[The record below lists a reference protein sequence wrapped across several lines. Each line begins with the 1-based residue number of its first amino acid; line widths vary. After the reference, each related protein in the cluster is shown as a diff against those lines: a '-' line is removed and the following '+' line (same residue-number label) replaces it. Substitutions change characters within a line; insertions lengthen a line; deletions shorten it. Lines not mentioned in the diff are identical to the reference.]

1 MGMGMGFGMGTVG
14 GVITTGAHPKALWPG
29 IKTWWGRQYA
39 EHAPEYPEFFD
50 IETSDKAYEEDV
62 EISGFGVLREKDQ
75 GSAINY
81 DAEVQGSVTRYTH
94 VAYAG
99 GYIVTFEELRDDV
112 YEVVSKRRAAMLAF
126 AGRQTEE
133 IIGASVFN
141 NAFNSTFTGG
151 DGVQMIASTHP
162 TISGNQSNILSPSSD
177 LSEAAIEDIGIQ
189 IMQATDYRGQK
200 ISLIPQC
207 LGIPP
212 AQFYDANRILYSIMQ
227 NDTANN
233 AINVIKSSGMFP
245 KGLETNH
252 YFLSSTAYFVRT
264 NAPYGTRFLWRDKPM
279 FDTDN
284 EFDTKNAKAAQYMR
298 FSCGWTDWRGWYGCA
313 GV

>member
-1 MGMGMGFGMGTVG
+1 MATIG

-39 EHAPEYPEFFD
+39 EHPQEYPELFD

-62 EISGFGVLREKDQ
+62 EISGLGVLREKDQ
-75 GSAINY
+75 GQALNY
-81 DAEVQGSVTRYTH
+81 DTEVQGSITRYTH

-99 GYIVTFEELRDDV
+99 GYIVTFEELRDNL

-133 IIGASVFN
+133 IIGANVFN
-141 NAFNSTFTGG
+141 QAFNSSYPIG
-151 DGVQMIASTHP
+151 DGAAMISASHP
-162 TISGNQSNILSPSSD
+162 TLTGNQSNLLTFSAD
-177 LSEAAIEDIGIQ
+177 LSELAIEDLSIQ
-189 IMQATDYRGQK
+189 IMQATDYRGNK
-200 ISLIPQC
+200 ISLVPQC
-207 LGIPP
+207 LAISS
-212 AQFYDANRILYSIMQ
+212 AQWFDANRIIHSVLQ
-227 NDTANN
+227 NNTANN
-233 AINVIKSSGMFP
+233 AINVIKATGMFP
-245 KGLETNH
+245 KGIVVNH
-252 YFLSSTAYFVRT
+252 YFLSTTAWFIRT
-264 NAPYGTRFLWRDKPM
+264 NAPYGARFMWRDKPM

-298 FSCGWTDWRGWYGCA
+298 FSCGVTDWRQYFGTA